1 MKIFILF
8 FFSVI
13 FFLPG
18 CTSERIPFTQELRQE
33 YQLSE
38 EDLKNLQYYV
48 SDDILI
54 ERDAV
59 LGESKVDRGKLTTK
73 SGKLIEQI
81 LIEEDTPGISVQS
94 GEYWLA
100 ISFEKD
106 AALFFTSRL
115 GYIRQGEYYLGTRGN
130 QRIQYSNKEYVVVN
144 DGIESYL
151 MIDRESLSNLI
162 RNRKILLG
170 RRVPLQ

>member
-1 MKIFILF
+1 MRLF
-8 FFSVI
+8 FLLSVAVL
-13 FFLPG
+13 FVA
-18 CTSERIPFTQELRQE
+18 CSSERIPFTQELRQE

-48 SDDILI
+48 SDEILL

-81 LIEEDTPGISVQS
+81 LLEGDTPGIAVQT

-100 ISFEKD
+100 VSFEQN

-115 GYIRQGEYYLGTRGN
+115 GYIKQGEYYLGTRGN
-130 QRIQYSNKEYVVVN
+130 QRVQYNNKEYVIIN
-144 DGIESYL
+144 NGIQSYL